1 MKTIVF
7 TFALFLG
14 FMSEAQDQYTQ
25 KMVEALAS
33 FQNVNSIDDYK
44 KSAMT
49 FERIANAAPEK
60 WLPAYYQAQCYIMIG
75 FSGETLS
82 SDEKDQFLDQGKMI
96 IDSLVIKYPNE
107 SEIFALEALY
117 YTGKLVINPMNRA
130 SKYTPLT
137 NAAIARSLAIDSNNP
152 RAQQLS
158 LSNRVGTAQFFG
170 EDIQPFCLEAQELL
184 NNWDDYELKS
194 PFHPNWGKSQ
204 VLSIIQNCQDSNESL
219 EKSEE
224 DTLQQ
229 GHQLMIIIRN
239 LKTDNG
245 VIMLELVNENNETI
259 RQTMGQIENG
269 IATIEFN
276 ELDKGSYAIRYY
288 HDENKNGKMD
298 TNKYG
303 IPKEKYGFS
312 NNARGFMGPPKMKK
326 MLFAVEGD
334 TKMLLKCK

>member
-1 MKTIVF
+1 MIIFTIAVF
-7 TFALFLG
+7 FGFL
-14 FMSEAQDQYTQ
+14 SQAQDQYSQ
-25 KMVEALAS
+25 KMSETLTT

-44 KSAMT
+44 KSAAA
-49 FERIANAAPEK
+49 FERIANAEPEK

-75 FSGETLS
+75 FSGEGIS
-82 SDEKDQFLDQGKMI
+82 NDEKDQYLDQGKQI
-96 IDSLVIKYPNE
+96 IDQILVNHPNE

-130 SKYTPLT
+130 STYTPLT

-152 RAQQLS
+152 RALQLS

-170 EDIQPFCLEAQELL
+170 EDIQPYCLEAKELFD
-184 NNWDDYELKS
+184 NWDDYKLKS
-194 PFHPNWGKSQ
+194 PFHPNWGKNQ
-204 VLSIIQNCQDSNESL
+204 VVSIIQNCQDSTASL
-219 EKSEE
+219 EENDVKS
-224 DTLQQ
+224 LQQ

-245 VIMLELVNENNETI
+245 VIMLELINEKEEAV
-259 RQTMGQIENG
+259 RQTMEKIENG
-269 IATIEFN
+269 ICTIELN
-276 ELDKGSYAIRYY
+276 NLEKGEYALRYY

-298 TNKYG
+298 CNKYG

-326 MLFAVEGD
+326 MLFVVEGD